1 MVCFTYQVGQ
11 VMSGGGSFLLINWK
25 GWLVDGGH
33 FYLSGGSNGDRG
45 GWFYLSG
52 ELSDFRSGFVSLYKV
67 GVTIVDGKLY
77 LSGGSND
84 DRDSSFLCMRWE

>member
-33 FYLSGGSNGDRG
+33 FYLSGGSKVTGVVG
-45 GWFYLSG
+45 STYPVGQFITGVVGSTSQVLA
-52 ELSDFRSGFVSLYKV
+52 LYTVAK
-67 GVTIVDGKLY
+67 
-77 LSGGSND
+77 
-84 DRDSSFLCMRWE
+84 